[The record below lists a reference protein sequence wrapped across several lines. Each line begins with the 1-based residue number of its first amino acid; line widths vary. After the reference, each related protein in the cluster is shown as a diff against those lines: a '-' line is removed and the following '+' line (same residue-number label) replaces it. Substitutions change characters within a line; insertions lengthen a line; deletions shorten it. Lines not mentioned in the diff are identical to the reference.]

1 MEKKKILPRR
11 GSAGDVPL
19 CGTGMNPHFLFD
31 GAEKKTAVH
40 GQKKRRLGGSN
51 RHIRVDLAAER
62 GRRGRCGS
70 NRRLVPGAPDI
81 GKTGIERR
89 RKLRLPTCFR
99 GDRRMGL
106 RYFPRS
112 PLRSALA
119 GQLR

>member
-1 MEKKKILPRR
+1 M
-11 GSAGDVPL
+11 
-19 CGTGMNPHFLFD
+19 
-31 GAEKKTAVH
+31 
-40 GQKKRRLGGSN
+40 
-51 RHIRVDLAAER
+51 
-62 GRRGRCGS
+62 RCGHGPPIFFS
-70 NRRLVPGAPDI
+70 TAPKRKRPSTVKRKGAWAAQIDTSVSIWPRNGGVVVGAVQACGLVPGAPDI